1 MLKYSNMNTRSY
13 TSKCQ
18 LPASF
23 RKIKK
28 ISALLKKLVDQNRL
42 KIFCILASKS
52 HCVCELEKDLTL
64 SQSLVSHH
72 LRDLKDLGLVKSKKK
87 GVRVYY
93 SLTKNGEFLA
103 DLIFEILK
111 FDF

>member
-1 MLKYSNMNTRSY
+1 MNVRSY

-42 KIFCILASKS
+42 KIFCILAGKS

-72 LRDLKDLGLVKSKKK
+72 LRDLKDLGLVESKKK

>member
-1 MLKYSNMNTRSY
+1 MNMRSC
-13 TSKCQ
+13 SCGCQ
-18 LPASF
+18 SPAGF

-28 ISALLKKLVDQNRL
+28 ISALLKKLVEENRL
-42 KIFCILASKS
+42 KIFCILATKS
-52 HCVCELEKDLTL
+52 HCVCQLEKDLAL

-103 DLIFEILK
+103 DLIFRILK
-111 FDF
+111 KEEK